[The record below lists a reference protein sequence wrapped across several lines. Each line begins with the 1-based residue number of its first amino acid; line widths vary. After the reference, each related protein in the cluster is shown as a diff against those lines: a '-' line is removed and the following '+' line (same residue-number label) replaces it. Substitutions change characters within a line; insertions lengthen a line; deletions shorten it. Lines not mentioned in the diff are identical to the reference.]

1 MSLLLPSQWQWQP
14 AIQEPGYKGWCDAGM
29 TITFN
34 IIQEGKPVITK
45 TSQPPLTVA
54 EALGALQCLDSS
66 WTGTAAVGR
75 CSLRA
80 NQMNFCHLAKTW
92 LMVPPTTWFCRSSQV
107 GNSTVANILMDSL
120 PAMQVSSGSGCS
132 QLPVVW

>member
-1 MSLLLPSQWQWQP
+1 
-14 AIQEPGYKGWCDAGM
+14 M

-66 WTGTAAVGR
+66 WTGTLQPAGKPDEFLPPR
-75 CSLRA
+75 
-80 NQMNFCHLAKTW
+80 QDLADGATYDLVLQK
-92 LMVPPTTWFCRSSQV
+92 Q
-107 GNSTVANILMDSL
+107 
-120 PAMQVSSGSGCS
+120 SGG
-132 QLPVVW
+132 Q

>member
-1 MSLLLPSQWQWQP
+1 
-14 AIQEPGYKGWCDAGM
+14 M

-34 IIQEGKPVITK
+34 IIQEGKPVITRI
-45 TSQPPLTVA
+45 SQPPLTVA
-54 EALGALQCLDSS
+54 EALGALQCLDSR
-66 WTGTAAVGR
+66 GLGR

-107 GNSTVANILMDSL
+107 GSSTVANILMDSL
-120 PAMQVSSGSGCS
+120 PAMQVSLGSGGG